1 MKTTSLISIITTAYN
16 IEKLLSMC
24 LDSILSQTLDDFEL
38 IIVDDGSSDGS
49 GSICDEYAKKDTR
62 IRVIHQENKGVSD
75 SWNEALKQV
84 KGEYTGFVDGDDVIH
99 PKMYELLYRAIQE
112 TQSDVA
118 YCDYQKV
125 YGEGRFDFS
134 SDPLNDFKDLGSKI
148 RISRLE
154 DEMSNN
160 VNIPMVWRGLYK
172 TELIRNEQ
180 FLSRRN
186 GQDYFWST
194 RVLLKAN
201 RIVRVDEKLYGWRK
215 RTGSESYVAFR
226 KRTID
231 YVVVKRH
238 TVEYIKEH
246 APEWI
251 VPYTVGMFTFCLD
264 AANRLPEISDRSVK
278 QSYKSELKKALSYF
292 SEISISDII
301 KDPYTEKRR
310 KYIAVAGK
318 VSFPLACFL
327 KKNLVKAINR

>member
-38 IIVDDGSSDGS
+38 IIVDDGSTDSS
-49 GSICDEYAKKDTR
+49 GVICDEYAKKDPR

-75 SWNEALKQV
+75 SWNEAMKNV
-84 KGEYTGFVDGDDVIH
+84 NGEYIGFVDGDDMIH
-99 PKMYELLYRAIQE
+99 SRMYELLYRAIQK
-112 TQSDVA
+112 THSDVA
-118 YCDYQKV
+118 YCDYQRV

-134 SDPLNDFKDLGSKI
+134 SNDFKDLENKI
-148 RISRLE
+148 RISSLE

-160 VNIPMVWRGLYK
+160 VNFPMVWRGLYK
-172 TELIRNEQ
+172 TELIKNER

-201 RIVRVDEKLYGWRK
+201 QVARVDEKLYGWRK

-264 AANRLPEISDRSVK
+264 AVNRLPELSDHSVK
-278 QSYKSELKKALSYF
+278 QNYKSELKKALSYF

-301 KDPYTEKRR
+301 KDLYTEKRR

-327 KKNLVKAINR
+327 KKNLVKVINR

>member
-1 MKTTSLISIITTAYN
+1 MKKAPLISIITTAYN
-16 IEKLLSMC
+16 IVKLLPMC

-38 IIVDDGSSDGS
+38 IIVDDGSSDNS
-49 GSICDEYAKKDTR
+49 DSICDEYAERDPR
-62 IRVIHQENKGVSD
+62 VHVIHQENKGVSD
-75 SWNEALKQV
+75 SWNEAMKNV
-84 KGEYTGFVDGDDVIH
+84 KSEYVGFVDGDDMIH
-99 PKMYELLYRAIQE
+99 PRMYELLYRAIQE

-125 YGEGRFDFS
+125 YGDGRYDFS
-134 SDPLNDFKDLGSKI
+134 SDPLNDLQNPESVI

-172 TELIRNEQ
+172 TELVKDER

-215 RTGSESYVAFR
+215 RAGSESYVAFR

-238 TVEYIKEH
+238 AVEYIKEH

-251 VPYTVGMFTFCLD
+251 VPYTIGMFTFCLD
-264 AANRLPEISDRSVK
+264 AANRLPELSDYSVK
-278 QSYKSELKKALSYF
+278 KNYKSELKKALSYF
-292 SEISISDII
+292 SEISISDIM

-318 VSFPLACFL
+318 ISFPFACLL
-327 KKNLVKAINR
+327 KKNLVKVINR